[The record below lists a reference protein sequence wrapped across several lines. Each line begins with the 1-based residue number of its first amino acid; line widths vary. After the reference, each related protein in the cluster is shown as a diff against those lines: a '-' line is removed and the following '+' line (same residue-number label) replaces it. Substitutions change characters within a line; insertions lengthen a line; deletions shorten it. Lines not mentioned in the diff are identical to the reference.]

1 MKSVLSTL
9 ALGALLVMSSAALAA
24 GGPPDPVVGTWKLNT
39 AKSSG
44 ANVPKSET
52 RTYTAS
58 AAGLTIHYQR
68 VTADGKEISVQATYK
83 PDAKDYPV
91 TGSPAYDSVNVKRI
105 ASKTVEITQKLKGK
119 VVGTTMRSLSR
130 DGRTLTLSGRAAD
143 AKGQMTTT
151 TLVFDRQ

>member
-9 ALGALLVMSSAALAA
+9 ALGALLVSCAALAA
-24 GGPPDPVVGTWKLNT
+24 GGAADPVVGTWKLNP

-68 VTADGKEISVQATYK
+68 VTADGKQISVQVTYK

-91 TGSPAYDSVNVKRI
+91 TGSPAYDSVSARRI
-105 ASKTVEITQKLKGK
+105 AGNTVQITQKLKGK
-119 VVGTTMRSLSR
+119 VVGTAMRSLSR

-143 AKGQMTTT
+143 AKGQVTTT

>member
-9 ALGALLVMSSAALAA
+9 ALGALLVMSYAAFAA
-24 GGPPDPVVGTWKLNT
+24 DAPQDPVVGTWKLNT

-52 RTYTAS
+52 RTYTDS
-58 AAGLTIHYQR
+58 GAGLTIHYQR
-68 VTADGKEISVQATYK
+68 VMADGKAISVQVTYK
-83 PDAKDYPV
+83 TDAKDYPV
-91 TGSPAYDSVNVKRI
+91 TGSPAYDSVSARRI
-105 ASKTVEITQKLKGK
+105 ASNTVEITQKLKGK
-119 VVGTTMRSLSR
+119 VVGNTMRSLSR
-130 DGRTLTLSGRAAD
+130 DGKTLTLSGRATD